1 MANQVQSLCRSL
13 NFQLKKIGHIRNYIS
28 ESVAT
33 KLVTSLILSRLDY
46 CNSLL
51 ANSTDEL
58 IYPLQKCQNNAAR
71 LILRGNKRDHV
82 TPLLRQLHWLPVR
95 YRIDYKILVFCF
107 KVKNKLAPA
116 YFQNDGHFSIYAPS
130 RALRSANDKT
140 IFIEPVYRYKRFG
153 SLSLKKCERIG
164 ILVCFR

>member
-1 MANQVQSLCRSL
+1 M
-13 NFQLKKIGHIRNYIS
+13 
-28 ESVAT
+28 
-33 KLVTSLILSRLDY
+33 
-46 CNSLL
+46 
-51 ANSTDEL
+51 
-58 IYPLQKCQNNAAR
+58 
-71 LILRGNKRDHV
+71 ILRGNKRDHV

-153 SLSLKKCERIG
+153 SRSFYYHGPHMWNNLPKVLRHITSLNAFKKQLKTFQFTKAFDC
-164 ILVCFR
+164 